1 MTIDK
6 RAAREAWKQRDTEWT
21 VYAARTGG
29 QVWVG
34 VANDLA
40 AIENRLKFT
49 LKLGDCRAE
58 GMQKAWDGSL
68 EVEPLEVLDPTL
80 GPLMRDEAIEERRA
94 HWCAEL
100 DAMPI
105 LR

>member
-6 RAAREAWKQRDTEWT
+6 RAARLAWKEREKIWT

-29 QVWVG
+29 GTWVG
-34 VANDLA
+34 VTGDLKA
-40 AIENRLKFT
+40 AENM
-49 LKLGDCRAE
+49 LGFSLRTGGCRAA
-58 GMQKAWDGSL
+58 GMQNAYDGTLAIDAL
-68 EVEPLEVLDPTL
+68 EELDPDL
-80 GPLMRDEAIEERRA
+80 GPLARQEAIKARRA

-100 DAMPI
+100 NATPI

>member
-1 MTIDK
+1 MSVDRK
-6 RAAREAWKQRDTEWT
+6 AAREAWKQLDTEWT

-29 QVWVG
+29 ETWVG
-34 VANDLA
+34 VASDVA
-40 AIENRLKFT
+40 AIENRLNFT

-58 GMQKAWDGSL
+58 GMQKAWDGTL
-68 EVEPLEVLDPTL
+68 TVEPLEVLDPTL
-80 GPLMRDEAIEERRA
+80 GPLMRDEAIKDRRA

-100 DAMPI
+100 GATPI